1 MAITFNDSSVP
12 GRHKVTYR
20 ILDAMRSFPVR
31 EVEVLATPQ
40 EIESYVRD
48 GYLIRERLLPES
60 ELRRLR
66 AAFDEVYE
74 RDPELSHGGATFAG
88 TFARHLADKHPA
100 FLDLIDFAP
109 FVSVARALLGP
120 SVQSRGV
127 TGRLCRAGQPSQ
139 ETEWH
144 FHQRVIPDPLPPLF
158 MLPQTVDMLLY
169 LDDARG
175 KNGPLCVL
183 PGSHRWL
190 HRECE
195 GKNLSDLPGQV
206 IIEAEAGTCIMT
218 HGSLWHRA
226 MPTGEGCQ
234 TRRLLI
240 QSYGVCWMKPS
251 IYGTKPVNGLT
262 DQLATG
268 ADDEMRELLGVDGFM

>member
-1 MAITFNDSSVP
+1 MSLTFNEASLR
-12 GRHKVTYR
+12 GRHHLSYR

-31 EVEVLATPQ
+31 EVEVLATPD
-40 EIESYVRD
+40 EIASYVRD
-48 GYLIRERLLPES
+48 GYLVRERLIPEAD
-60 ELRRLR
+60 LARLR
-66 AAFDEVYE
+66 SAFDEVFASDQHLE
-74 RDPELSHGGATFAG
+74 HGGTTFGG

-109 FVSVARALLGP
+109 FVSVARAILGP

-158 MLPQTVDMLLY
+158 MLPQTVDVLIY

-183 PGSHRWL
+183 PGSHKLL
-190 HRECE
+190 HTECH
-195 GKNLSDLPGQV
+195 GGHLRALPKQV
-206 IIEAEAGTCIMT
+206 IIEPEPGTCVLT

-226 MPTGEGCQ
+226 LPTGPGCE

-240 QSYGVCWMKPS
+240 QGYGACWMKPS
-251 IYGTKPVNGLT
+251 IYGKKPENGLT
-262 DQLATG
+262 DQLAKG
-268 ADDEMRELLGVDGFM
+268 ASEEMRELLGERGYM